1 LAYFSSFQ
9 VFGRWAGLVYDY
21 DQPNPSNMYGRSH
34 LLGESLVREFGLQYK
49 RQVGVFR
56 PTNIFGVNSS
66 PATIRWHRVPADF
79 CLQAVRDSRI
89 VIKGDPNENRDFLPV
104 GLLAKRFVEYAERI
118 VTWDAIPRV
127 IGSGMG
133 MSIFD
138 MAKLVALEAERSF
151 ELDVAVISARKAEGR
166 PRSLSIKGDDSLCP
180 LLVSSDGV
188 DIRASIRLL
197 LKEARRRVNKLDGR

>member
-1 LAYFSSFQ
+1 
-9 VFGRWAGLVYDY
+9 
-21 DQPNPSNMYGRSH
+21 
-34 LLGESLVREFGLQYK
+34 
-49 RQVGVFR
+49 
-56 PTNIFGVNSS
+56 
-66 PATIRWHRVPADF
+66 
-79 CLQAVRDSRI
+79 
-89 VIKGDPNENRDFLPV
+89 
-104 GLLAKRFVEYAERI
+104 
-118 VTWDAIPRV
+118 
-127 IGSGMG
+127 